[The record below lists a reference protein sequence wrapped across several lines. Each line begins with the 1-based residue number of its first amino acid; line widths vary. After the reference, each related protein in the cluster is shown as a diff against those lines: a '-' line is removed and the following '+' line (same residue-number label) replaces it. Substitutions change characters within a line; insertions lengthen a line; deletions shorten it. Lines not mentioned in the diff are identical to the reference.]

1 MPDTEPTV
9 ADPRTRRLVFRR
21 DVTSAV
27 LGIAPRIALSGL
39 LPYIA
44 VNRLGASMG
53 WVGVMNAAIYTGFLW
68 NAFFSR
74 LTARMSLKRSIVVL
88 MAASSA
94 LLAVAAFQRTAA
106 SYGVVIVLMLFAGGL
121 TNAQYDTFLV
131 YLYEQ
136 EERSR
141 KLSLRWMAVSMG
153 AALLSPLFGR
163 MSETG
168 AGHRPALAAAA
179 VLVAAGAVVF
189 VRIPAA
195 GEPRIEPFGLRRL
208 LRLVVDDR
216 RFLRLVVVLVLYGWF
231 GAGIG
236 TIDVVL
242 YRRYGLGEL
251 AAGLLSGAT
260 TGGMI
265 LAAVGI
271 TPFLRFRGGLTNFR
285 LCLTAAAGSA
295 LILGL
300 AGVLDMDRLG
310 VLLIAGG
317 NLVYGIAAT
326 GFTIAAQTSA
336 ANLAGGKDVA
346 LYVNSFKFFQGVR
359 GVLFPLMVAWAFGI
373 LPAAANYSIA
383 FGLTLICAV
392 ATWVKGADSR

>member
-1 MPDTEPTV
+1 MPGTEPAAT
-9 ADPRTRRLVFRR
+9 DSRTRALVFRR
-21 DVTSAV
+21 DVASAV

-68 NAFFSR
+68 NAFFST

-94 LLAVAAFQRTAA
+94 LLIVAAFQRTAA

-121 TNAQYDTFLV
+121 TNAQYDTLLV
-131 YLYEQ
+131 YLYDQ
-136 EERSR
+136 GERSR
-141 KLSLRWMAVSMG
+141 KLSLRWTAVSLG

-168 AGHRPALAAAA
+168 AGHWPALLTAAA
-179 VLVAAGAVVF
+179 VIAAGAAVF
-189 VRIPAA
+189 LRIPEC
-195 GEPRIEPFGLRRL
+195 GEHRIEPFALRRL
-208 LRLVVDDR
+208 VSLVVEDR
-216 RFLRLVVVLVLYGWF
+216 RFLRLIVVLILYGWF

-242 YRRYGLGEL
+242 YRRYNLGEL
-251 AAGLLSGAT
+251 AVGMLSGAT
-260 TGGMI
+260 TVGMI
-265 LAAVGI
+265 LAAVAI

-285 LCLTAAAGSA
+285 LCFTTAAVSA

-300 AGVLDMDRLG
+300 AGILDMDRLG
-310 VLLIAGG
+310 VAFIAVG
-317 NLVYGIAAT
+317 NFVYGIGAT
-326 GFTIAAQTSA
+326 GFTIAAQTTA
-336 ANLAGGKDVA
+336 ANFAGDKDVA
-346 LYVNSFKFFQGVR
+346 LYVNSFKFLQGVR
-359 GVLFPLMVAWAFGI
+359 GIIFPLVVAWAFGV
-373 LPAAANYSIA
+373 LPDVASFSIA